1 MFCSA
6 KADVYLS
13 DLVIVTEALDGYC
26 FLHDI
31 KDEIVRED
39 IARPVLVHEGGAKT
53 VAELTGELDRLRVS
67 DMPLIRSA

>member
-1 MFCSA
+1 
-6 KADVYLS
+6 
-13 DLVIVTEALDGYC
+13 VIVTEAVDGYC

-39 IARPVLVHEGGAKT
+39 IARLVLVHDEGGAKT